1 MNIYTRIADV
11 AAFDDDDPPPL
22 THLSLLPPFLLLP
35 LPHQV
40 GTSVPPHI
48 NHILDGLHETIQLND

>member
-11 AAFDDDDPPPL
+11 ATFDDDDPPPL
-22 THLSLLPPFLLLP
+22 TLLFLLLPLLPLP

-40 GTSVPPHI
+40 GTSVFPHTKH
-48 NHILDGLHETIQLND
+48 NLDGLHEIIQPND